1 MEFYEVIQKRR
12 SYRFYDE
19 SQMPEKE
26 AIEKIINAARLAPT
40 WANMQ
45 GVQYIIV
52 QEKDIVK
59 KIWKAIGQ
67 GKKFNNAPMFI
78 IGFIAERDSG
88 KNKNGELY
96 YPVDF
101 GICFEQLILAATAEG
116 LGTCWIGFFNEEK
129 IKEILQIPEKYRVLG
144 LTPLGYPLKPKE
156 DESPRKNIEEMIH
169 WERF

>member
-1 MEFYEVIQKRR
+1 MDFYEVIKKRR

-19 SQMPEKE
+19 SKMPEKE
-26 AIEKIINAARLAPT
+26 IIKKIINAARLAPT

-52 QEKDIVK
+52 QNKDTVK

-78 IGFIAERDSG
+78 IGFIAEKDSG
-88 KNKNGELY
+88 KNRNDELY

-101 GICFEQLILAATAEG
+101 GICFEHLILAATAEG
-116 LGTCWIGFFNEEK
+116 LGTCWIGFFDEEK
-129 IKEILQIPEKYRVLG
+129 IKEILDLPKKYRVLG
-144 LTPLGYPLKPKE
+144 LTPLGYPSKPKE
-156 DESPRKNIEEMIH
+156 GESPRKDMEEIIH
-169 WERF
+169 WEKY